1 VGRLDALSE
10 GLLIVTND
18 GELIN
23 LLTHP
28 KHSAKKTYLLRTEP
42 TLTDADV
49 SKINDGLL
57 IDDRK
62 AYGRISRRIKNEFH
76 IEISEGRNRI
86 IRRMLEEALNYKIY
100 LLKRLQIQN
109 IHLGNLETGQ
119 VRKLTAKEVEEL
131 KRGLV
136 F

>member
-1 VGRLDALSE
+1 
-10 GLLIVTND
+10 
-18 GELIN
+18 
-23 LLTHP
+23 
-28 KHSAKKTYLLRTEP
+28 
-42 TLTDADV
+42 
-49 SKINDGLL
+49 
-57 IDDRK
+57 
-62 AYGRISRRIKNEFH
+62 
-76 IEISEGRNRI
+76 
-86 IRRMLEEALNYKIY
+86 MLEEALNYKIY